1 MYIGQIG
8 IHSYLGKRVLKHS
21 EPQSF
26 ASVELKKIVSRQDR
40 LTINSR
46 SKENEIVTGI
56 YRPDHRTIQSI
67 GLFAYTHAAPDK
79 QMQAE
84 ILPASEQTSYT
95 EKDALLNQYMKQYR
109 ISGDIEG
116 DTFARNSAE
125 PVRLALVSQ
134 VSETELERFRQD
146 LNENG
151 LDPEID
157 WQGVKSDFWHIS
169 VGFDNIER
177 LETKADYLASRY
189 AVLKDR
195 IQNQFTGDRQILE
208 MQKLD
213 QIYSGAREEMAE
225 SYADNIGKFY
235 EGLSQPG
242 AASDMKNSV
251 LAMVD
256 EKAAAYEDY
265 LVGKNIYAE
274 FNNSSEQ
281 WLKQDDAYMAA
292 RLREKFSVFEA
303 QVEGQ
308 KAEKREFME
317 QAPYSLKDLVFAG
330 AYAKSLSGQLKRPE
344 LVWNTAQPDSDL
356 GAFLADQNI
365 YTQKMIANADI
376 SDKLSDMLY
385 TVFEPFMEKFID
397 ALDHVIDEQKT
408 MVNKRP
414 WMRGLVREGCIDRNH
429 VYAFYQYS
437 LINR

>member
-8 IHSYLGKRVLKHS
+8 IHSFLGKRFLKHS
-21 EPQSF
+21 ESQSF
-26 ASVELKKIVSRQDR
+26 ASVELKKIVSLQDR

-67 GLFAYTHAAPDK
+67 GSFAYTHVAPDK
-79 QMQAE
+79 QLQAE

-109 ISGDIEG
+109 IDGDIG
-116 DTFARNSAE
+116 GGTFVRSSAE
-125 PVRLALVSQ
+125 PVRLALASQ
-134 VSETELERFRQD
+134 VSEAELERFRQD

-151 LDPEID
+151 LDAEID
-157 WQGVKSDFWHIS
+157 WRGVKSDFLHIS

-213 QIYSGAREEMAE
+213 QIYSGAKEEMAE

-265 LVGKNIYAE
+265 LVGKDIYAE
-274 FNNSSEQ
+274 FNNSSDQ

-292 RLREKFSVFEA
+292 RLRKKFSVSEA
-303 QVEGQ
+303 EVEGQ
-308 KAEKREFME
+308 KAEKREFVE
-317 QAPYSLKDLVFAG
+317 QAPYSFFAG

-344 LVWNTAQPDSDL
+344 LVWNTTQPDSDL

-376 SDKLSDMLY
+376 GDKLSDMLY
-385 TVFEPFMEKFID
+385 TVFEPFMEKFMD

-408 MVNKRP
+408 MANKRP

-437 LINR
+437 IINR